1 MSQAPSYQRAVTPTM
16 DTASSGNTNSLAR
29 GKLLSYQQSQL
40 RKNAA
45 SGNRFTGALSSGAT
59 SGASATQQQ
68 QMMMMQQQQQIQQQS
83 TSIQGSSS
91 GVQSANGARGQ
102 NGNMLGDMMNIQG
115 RSTASGRA
123 GVNTAGVGGQN
134 SGATLT
140 NPLVPS
146 VKYGADT
153 HQSVGTVQGASNP
166 FPRSDLIPLADEIPA
181 DGIVFAKMRSN
192 PSMLVVFRTPEER
205 LRNPERLNL
214 DRRHLE
220 SIPML
225 EMELRLR
232 LLNFQNNGIRAI
244 QNLENLPNLIFLDLY
259 NNKLTSL
266 EGSVSSVKGL
276 RVLMAGKNRI
286 TAISNLSQLRKLDVL
301 DLHSN
306 DIHEITGLSGLTDL
320 RVLNLAGNKIKMVA
334 NLSSLQSLTELN
346 LRRNAIESVN
356 ELDKLPTLQRV
367 FLSHNKIARFLDIQC
382 MFQVKFLIELSLD
395 GNPVAEADAAS
406 YRTKVIGGMPG
417 LRHLDLQR
425 ISEEDRAAAT
435 QAEALRREM
444 ESAEAGEGFNGGEA
458 GEGGAE
464 DGEGNARGGAQQ
476 HADWPEGSVL
486 GGMHHFNK
494 PGDSEGLASLARSGR
509 VSAAQSLF
517 DLELIG
523 PNEKALVAVGDAWEW
538 VQAKRLL
545 VGVTEASLYHMKRD
559 VITSKFSC
567 NISWLPAL
575 SCLRLVNNEL
585 TSFKDI
591 DILLESFGPQLN
603 LDHLTIRDNPI
614 SASQTLL
621 RAYVIVL
628 LPNLKSFNDLEISP
642 IERAD
647 SLRTL
652 KPIIQIRDLAL
663 LQRASLSVVAGGGGA
678 SVSRN
683 SFASGMPLVRSSKTA
698 TAQGKSRAGSKAAVA
713 LSSSDETAIEKACVD
728 LCADALTKRR
738 SSDSFEEDFRAEIK
752 AIFIDTVRE
761 LREGAR

>member
-1 MSQAPSYQRAVTPTM
+1 
-16 DTASSGNTNSLAR
+16 
-29 GKLLSYQQSQL
+29 
-40 RKNAA
+40 
-45 SGNRFTGALSSGAT
+45 
-59 SGASATQQQ
+59 
-68 QMMMMQQQQQIQQQS
+68 
-83 TSIQGSSS
+83 
-91 GVQSANGARGQ
+91 
-102 NGNMLGDMMNIQG
+102 MLGDMMNIQG
-115 RSTASGRA
+115 RSTVSGRN
-123 GVNTAGVGGQN
+123 GVNTAGVGSTNAG
-134 SGATLT
+134 GTVPA

-146 VKYGADT
+146 VKYGADAHST
-153 HQSVGTVQGASNP
+153 IGSVGPGAGSNP
-166 FPRSDLIPLADEIPA
+166 FPRSDLIPLSEEIPV
-181 DGIVFAKMRSN
+181 DGIIFAKMRSN

-306 DIHEITGLSGLTDL
+306 DIHEIQGLSGLTDL
-320 RVLNLAGNKIKMVA
+320 RVLNLAGNKIKTVT

-346 LRRNAIESVN
+346 LRRNSIESVN

-382 MFQVKFLIELSLD
+382 IFHVKFLIELSLD
-395 GNPVAEADAAS
+395 GNPVAEADATA
-406 YRTKVIGGMPG
+406 YRNKVIGDMPG

-435 QAEALRREM
+435 QAEALARAQEM
-444 ESAEAGEGFNGGEA
+444 EATNG
-458 GEGGAE
+458 E
-464 DGEGNARGGAQQ
+464 DGMGAGAGSMGGDGMDGRARGQ
-476 HADWPEGSVL
+476 HADWAESAVH
-486 GGMHHFNK
+486 GMHHFNQ
-494 PGDSEGLASLARSGR
+494 GDSEGLASLARSGR

-545 VGVTEASLYHMKRD
+545 VNVTEASLYHMKRD

-591 DILLESFGPQLN
+591 DILLESFGSPVN

-628 LPNLKSFNDLEISP
+628 LPNLKSFNDLEITAL
-642 IERAD
+642 ERAD

-652 KPIIQIRDLAL
+652 KPIIEIRNLAL
-663 LQRASLSVVAGGGGA
+663 LNRGSLSVQAGGGGA
-678 SVSRN
+678 NVSRN
-683 SFASGMPLVRSSKTA
+683 SFASGMPMVRSTKTA
-698 TAQGKSRAGSKAAVA
+698 TQGSGKGRAGTKASAIA
-713 LSSSDETAIEKACVD
+713 LSSSDETAIEKACAD
-728 LCADALTKRR
+728 MCADALTKRR
-738 SSDSFEEDFRAEIK
+738 SGDSFEDDLRSEIRS
-752 AIFIDTVRE
+752 IFVETVKD
-761 LREGAR
+761 LQEGT